1 MGKKEEYEEMYKF
14 VKAYGFNE
22 KKQCGIQFKTPK
34 DEKEKANKAKTES
47 WITNNLVETDS
58 GWAAP
63 EKDVRHGMLPEGV
76 SNVTATLTKE
86 KTEVIFHVE

>member
-1 MGKKEEYEEMYKF
+1 MKR
-14 VKAYGFNE
+14 
-22 KKQCGIQFKTPK
+22 
-34 DEKEKANKAKTES
+34 D